1 MSKLPNPVANF
12 RGLCAES
19 FEYSTDF
26 SEKDG
31 SFVIHSTS
39 RIVRQNIY
47 RQTTFEYNHLTFKQN
62 QHTHTSHKHSY
73 IIHLHRTLYTIKLP
87 QKRNNIHL
95 HISKFG
101 LFFRI
106 CVGMASSFSRWF
118 DYRRLEDCPL

>member
-62 QHTHTSHKHSY
+62 QHTHTLHTNTHTSYTFIEHFTRLNCHKKEITFIYIYPSLVYFFESVLGWLPHSPDGL
-73 IIHLHRTLYTIKLP
+73 II
-87 QKRNNIHL
+87 
-95 HISKFG
+95 G
-101 LFFRI
+101 
-106 CVGMASSFSRWF
+106 
-118 DYRRLEDCPL
+118 D